1 MFTGIVQG
9 HVQVVSVTDE
19 NDLRRLTLD
28 LGDLVAEIQDGASVA
43 VNGVCLTVVQS
54 SVSAGLPHERLPHGQ
69 VEFDV
74 IQETLDRTS
83 LGRLGAGQRVNV
95 ERSYRVGDE
104 VGGHVVSGHIAA
116 EVPLVEMQAQGNV
129 RNLFFQIPPEWMK
142 YLHLKGFVA
151 LDGASL
157 TIATADAEQN
167 RISVSLIPETIE
179 RTSLGRLVEGGTVN
193 LEVDAQTQAIVDTVE
208 RTLGSE
214 SFKGRL
220 KQLLT

>member
-9 HVQVVSVTDE
+9 HIQVVRVTDE
-19 NDLRRLTLD
+19 NDLRRLTLN
-28 LGDLVAEIQDGASVA
+28 LGDLVADIQDGASVA

-54 SVSAGLPHERLPHGQ
+54 SISGDLPPGHA
-69 VEFDV
+69 EFDV

-83 LGRLGAGQRVNV
+83 LGRLAAGQFVNV

-157 TIATADAEQN
+157 TIATADAEKN

-179 RTSLGRLVEGGTVN
+179 RTSLGRLVEGSTVN

-220 KQLLT
+220 RQLLA